1 MKRLL
6 LILMTVS
13 IAISVSDF
21 AFAQKKPA
29 IDESLRKG
37 ETRPTLEPDLF
48 KDPVIKEAYKVA
60 KEIPW
65 VIDSIFCFCYCEESP
80 VFKHKSLLSCYVDDH
95 AAH

>member
-37 ETRPTLEPDLF
+37 ETRPPLSQISSKTL
-48 KDPVIKEAYKVA
+48 
-60 KEIPW
+60 
-65 VIDSIFCFCYCEESP
+65 
-80 VFKHKSLLSCYVDDH
+80 
-95 AAH
+95 